1 MSLVRCR
8 PRVTYGRRSYR
19 FVEDPLGDQ
28 SRCAYKRAN
37 RHPRLGAVCL
47 WRSSSNSP
55 NATQIKLPLGASRG
69 DQHALP
75 HLQRY
80 SKVQIARYLHDACYA
95 ANENLSAVESSA
107 VLNCSWALGKLWS
120 PALVTWTCA
129 LWSSKLACL
138 LELNGSR
145 RSE

>member
-1 MSLVRCR
+1 MLFLTFKDTVK
-8 PRVTYGRRSYR
+8 
-19 FVEDPLGDQ
+19 F
-28 SRCAYKRAN
+28 
-37 RHPRLGAVCL
+37 
-47 WRSSSNSP
+47 
-55 NATQIKLPLGASRG
+55 
-69 DQHALP
+69 
-75 HLQRY
+75 
-80 SKVQIARYLHDACYA
+80 ARYLHDACYA

-145 RSE
+145 RSGGSSLEES

>member
-1 MSLVRCR
+1 MSPARNV
-8 PRVTYGRRSYR
+8 SYR
-19 FVEDPLGDQ
+19 FVENPLGDQ
-28 SRCAYKRAN
+28 SRCAFKRAN

-47 WRSSSNSP
+47 WRSSSNSQ

-129 LWSSKLACL
+129 LWSSTAQGAR
-138 LELNGSR
+138 NDSSR
-145 RSE
+145 EES